1 MIRVYGVV
9 AVIFMLMVGMCIM
22 AEDMSK
28 SEIAKLASVG
38 ERVNV
43 DPDAI
48 WYRLSDGTII
58 KVPVEVE
65 VDKVAWSETDGVS
78 TSDTTWVMVK
88 QSTIPNSSKIA
99 GVEPEEPDSTWET
112 DKDGKL
118 ISITNIDIK

>member
-9 AVIFMLMVGMCIM
+9 AVIFMLMVGMCIL

-28 SEIAKLASVG
+28 SEIDKLAQVG
-38 ERVNV
+38 SRVNV

-48 WYRLSDGTII
+48 WYKLTDGTII
-58 KVPVEVE
+58 KVPVVVE
-65 VDKVAWSETDGVS
+65 VDKVEWSKLDGVS
-78 TSDTTWVMVK
+78 SSDTTWTMVK
-88 QSTIPNSSKIA
+88 QSTVANSSKIA
-99 GVEPEEPDSTWET
+99 DATVDEPDSTWET

>member
-112 DKDGKL
+112 DRDGKL